1 MKDNIINGMTKEELV
16 EAVEGSKLITEGLE
30 IMLEQ
35 MELLEEGKK
44 ADNKIVRKGKVKMN
58 EGVLIMNDIKLEQEK
73 RAKVYNNK
81 QFSNRERRWNG
92 KR

>member
-1 MKDNIINGMTKEELV
+1 MKGNIINGMTKEELV

-35 MELLEEGKK
+35 MELLEEGKE
-44 ADNKIVRKGKVKMN
+44 ADNKIVRKAKVKMN
-58 EGVLIMNDIKLEQEK
+58 EGVLIMNDIKIEQEK
-73 RAKVYNNK
+73 RAKAYNNK
-81 QFSNRERRWNG
+81 QFNRERRWNG